1 MSCYIKSLEWMCENK
16 SILKL
21 ESINAYLQDLISK
34 ERIQTD
40 LGWIEIGIVEKSDIQ
55 YEQEESRIILSDNTD
70 YWITYDEESTNID
83 IISLT
88 DVLARRLDGKG
99 ILNSRNYVGIL
110 DVGISDFEIIVKS
123 KKSNYERDFNF
134 LRESISEFC
143 DDLLSR
149 SSSYFSEHFEK
160 SEEYVT
166 DKVNYA
172 DIAYLRSKLSPD
184 NFPVWVDYFIYHAE
198 HKYVVEE
205 QEKNISDID
214 EIDSE
219 AYMDTLLGN
228 QLVRTKKV
236 RGRAGQLEKA
246 PQFVKSVGY
255 KVTYDTNENRF
266 VKFFVVFLRDYLQ
279 EVLNDINEENGK
291 LHREVEKMLQ
301 IVSEKLE
308 HPFWNNISNIDNIPL
323 NSQVLQKK
331 YPYNLIFQ
339 MYTEFSMKSKASLG
353 QLDCSFIVGQK
364 DTPTLYQYW
373 VFIMLFKFL
382 AKKYDERYV
391 ASDWIFYDKNGLTFT
406 LKEGRKSFARFIIDD
421 NTQIDLLYNKT
432 YDRRHVIGAGRSYS
446 HELKPDISLELFKGK
461 DLVAIMHL
469 DAKYRLP
476 FNGSDVP
483 DDINKMHAYK
493 DGILGT
499 VGAFAICLADKP
511 IVYHEEEMGWET
523 DEVYPAVGACPLN
536 LNPETLSQ
544 ELAYIYR
551 LVDEFTRIDI
561 DNSAKHYSRIHIE
574 KYHALYRKLM
584 KVKED

>member
-1 MSCYIKSLEWMCENK
+1 MSCYIKSLEWICENK

-34 ERIQTD
+34 GRVQIG

-55 YEQEESRIILSDNTD
+55 YEQEESRIILSENTD
-70 YWITYDEESTNID
+70 YWITYDEKSTNID
-83 IISLT
+83 TISLA
-88 DVLARRLDGKG
+88 DVLTRCLDGKG

-110 DVGISDFEIIVKS
+110 DIGISDFEIIVKS

-172 DIAYLRSKLSPD
+172 DIAYLKSKLSPD
-184 NFPVWVDYFIYHAE
+184 KFPAWVDYLIYHAE

-214 EIDSE
+214 EIDPE
-219 AYMDTLLGN
+219 AYMDSLLSD

-246 PQFVKSVGY
+246 PQFVKSLGY

-266 VKFFVVFLRDYLQ
+266 VKFFVVFLRDYLHD
-279 EVLNDINEENGK
+279 VLNDIDEEDGK

-308 HPFWNNISNIDNIPL
+308 NPFWNNISNMDNLPF

-339 MYTEFSMKSKASLG
+339 MYTDFSMKSKVSLG
-353 QLDCSFIVGQK
+353 KIDRSFIAGQK
-364 DTPTLYQYW
+364 DTPILYQYW
-373 VFIMLFKFL
+373 VFIVLFKFL

-391 ASDWIFYDKNGLTFT
+391 ASDWLSYDKNGLNFT
-406 LKEGRKSFARFIIDD
+406 LEEGRKSFARFIIDD
-421 NTQIDLLYNKT
+421 NTQMELLYNKT

-476 FNGSDVP
+476 LNGSDVP

-511 IVYHEEEMGWET
+511 IVYHEEEKGWET

-536 LNPETLSQ
+536 LNPETLDQ
-544 ELAYIYR
+544 ELDYIYR
-551 LVDEFTRIDI
+551 LVGKFVRIDI
-561 DNSAKHYSRIHIE
+561 DNSAKRYSRKHLE
-574 KYHALYRKLM
+574 KYYALYRKLM
-584 KVKED
+584 KVKE

>member
-1 MSCYIKSLEWMCENK
+1 MNLFIKSLEWICDNK

-21 ESINAYLQDLISK
+21 ESINAYLQDLLLK

-40 LGWIEIGIVEKSDIQ
+40 SGWIDIGIVEKSDIQ
-55 YEQEESRIILSDNTD
+55 YVQEESSIIISDNTD

-83 IISLT
+83 TISLA
-88 DVLARRLDGKG
+88 DVLTRRLDGKG

-110 DVGISDFEIIVKS
+110 DIGISDFEIVVKS
-123 KKSNYERDFNF
+123 KKMNYERDFNF

-160 SEEYVT
+160 SDEYVT
-166 DKVNYA
+166 DEVNYA
-172 DIAYLRSKLSPD
+172 DIAYLRCKLSPD
-184 NFPVWVDYFIYHAE
+184 NFPAWVDYFIYHAE
-198 HKYVVEE
+198 HKYIAEE
-205 QEKNISDID
+205 QEKSISEID
-214 EIDSE
+214 EIVPES
-219 AYMDTLLGN
+219 YMDSLIGN

-236 RGRAGQLEKA
+236 RGRAGNLEKA

-255 KVTYDTNENRF
+255 QVTYDTNENRF
-266 VKFFVVFLRDYLQ
+266 VKFFVTFLRDYLQ
-279 EVLNDINEENGK
+279 DVLNDIDEENGK

-308 HPFWNNISNIDNIPL
+308 NPFWNNISNMDNLPF

-331 YPYNLIFQ
+331 YPYNLLFQ
-339 MYTEFSMKSKASLG
+339 MYTDFSMKSKVSLG
-353 QLDCSFIVGQK
+353 QLDRSFIVGQK
-364 DTPTLYQYW
+364 DTPMLYQYW

-382 AKKYDERYV
+382 ARKYDERYV

-406 LKEGRKSFARFIIDD
+406 LQEGRKSFARFFIDD
-421 NTQIDLLYNKT
+421 NTQMELLYNKT

-446 HELKPDISLELFKGK
+446 HELKPDISLELFKGR

-476 FNGSDVP
+476 LNGSDVP

-511 IVYHEEEMGWET
+511 IVYHEEEKGWET
-523 DEVYPAVGACPLN
+523 GEVYPAVGACPLN
-536 LNPETLSQ
+536 LNPETLDQ
-544 ELAYIYR
+544 ELDYIYR
-551 LVDEFTRIDI
+551 LVDEFAKIDI
-561 DNSAKHYSRIHIE
+561 NNFAQRYSRKHLV
-574 KYHALYRKLM
+574 KYHALSRKLM
-584 KVKED
+584 KVKE

>member
-1 MSCYIKSLEWMCENK
+1 MHCYIKSLEWICENK

-21 ESINAYLQDLISK
+21 ESINAYLQDLLSK

-40 LGWIEIGIVEKSDIQ
+40 LGWIEIGIVEKSDIR

-70 YWITYDEESTNID
+70 YWIKYDEESTNID
-83 IISLT
+83 IISLA
-88 DVLARRLDGKG
+88 DVLTRRFDGKG

-110 DVGISDFEIIVKS
+110 DVGVSDFQIVVKS
-123 KKSNYERDFNF
+123 KKLNYERDFNF

-172 DIAYLRSKLSPD
+172 DIAYLRIKLSPD
-184 NFPVWVDYFIYHAE
+184 NFPAWVDYFIYHAE
-198 HKYVVEE
+198 HKYVEKE

-214 EIDSE
+214 EIDPES
-219 AYMDTLLGN
+219 YMDSLLGN

-236 RGRAGQLEKA
+236 RGRAGLLEEA

-266 VKFFVVFLRDYLQ
+266 VKFFVIFLRDYLQ
-279 EVLNDINEENGK
+279 DVLNDIDEKNGK
-291 LHREVEKMLQ
+291 LYREIEKMLQ
-301 IVSEKLE
+301 IVSEKFE
-308 HPFWNNISNIDNIPL
+308 NPFWKNISNMDNLPF

-331 YPYNLIFQ
+331 YPYNLLFQ
-339 MYTEFSMKSKASLG
+339 MYTDFSMKSKVSLG
-353 QLDCSFIVGQK
+353 QLDRSFIVGQK
-364 DTPTLYQYW
+364 DTPMLYQYW

-382 AKKYDERYV
+382 AIKYDERYV
-391 ASDWIFYDKNGLTFT
+391 ASDWILYDKSGLTFT
-406 LKEGRKSFARFIIDD
+406 LKEGRQSFARFIIDD
-421 NTQIDLLYNKT
+421 NTQMELLYNKT

-476 FNGSDVP
+476 LNGSDVP

-511 IVYHEEEMGWET
+511 IVYHEEEKGWET
-523 DEVYPAVGACPLN
+523 DEVYPAVGTCPLN
-536 LNPETLSQ
+536 LNPETLNQ
-544 ELAYIYR
+544 ELSYIYR
-551 LVDEFTRIDI
+551 LVDEFTKIDI
-561 DNSAKHYSRIHIE
+561 DNFAKHYSRNQLE

-584 KVKED
+584 KVKE